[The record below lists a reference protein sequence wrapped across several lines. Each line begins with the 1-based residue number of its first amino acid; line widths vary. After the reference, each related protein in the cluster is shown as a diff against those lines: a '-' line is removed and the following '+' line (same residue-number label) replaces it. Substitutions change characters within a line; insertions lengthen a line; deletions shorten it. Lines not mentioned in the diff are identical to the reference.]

1 MRLWPSG
8 WSAPRVR
15 LAAFVREVP
24 ILIVVRGGAVHAGV
38 HNLRREA
45 PGYAQ
50 VPLGAATAAHLV
62 EGIFH
67 VLDCLV
73 KYAALLE
80 ETLQGLVLLHHLVQY
95 DLEGLQIPKQ
105 RAQAVTNCGPLSPRI
120 THLLDGALLRF
131 KVLDLRRQLFLLGL
145 PPVQLCGR
153 ATARLASVIV
163 VLHPP

>member
-1 MRLWPSG
+1 
-8 WSAPRVR
+8 
-15 LAAFVREVP
+15 
-24 ILIVVRGGAVHAGV
+24 
-38 HNLRREA
+38 
-45 PGYAQ
+45 
-50 VPLGAATAAHLV
+50 V

-95 DLEGLQIPKQ
+95 DLEGLQIPQQ